1 MIKFIV
7 GLQWG
12 DEGKGKIV
20 DYLSSLSDFV
30 VRYQGGG
37 NAGHTVVKGTR
48 KFVLH
53 LVPSGILHRGVKCVI
68 GNGVVFDPI
77 QFIKEVKGLQAKRIK
92 IDRNIFIS
100 GQAHLVMPYHK
111 VLDQLSERQLGKN
124 KIGTTGLGIGPC
136 YSDKYARTGIRVNDL
151 FNKPLFM
158 ERLKENLNLKNKL
171 FQAMGIKPLSVSKIY
186 SEYLD
191 YARFIKPFVT
201 DTRRLLLDA
210 IKAKRNILIE
220 GAQGTM
226 LDIDFGTYPFVT
238 SSNSSL
244 AGVSSGTGIPL
255 ANKRIETIGILKA
268 YTTRVGEGPFPAENT
283 GTLGEVL
290 RTLGGE
296 FGATT
301 GRPRRCGWLDL
312 VVARTA
318 IELNAVSYIAMT
330 KLDVLS
336 HLAFLKV
343 VVGYRYKNKMLTH
356 FPVDISILEGCQP
369 VYETLPGWSEDISGI
384 RKYRDLPENARKYI
398 GFIEKKLGVPIK
410 MVSVGAE
417 EKQIIHKK

>member
-1 MIKFIV
+1 MIKFVV

-12 DEGKGKIV
+12 DEGKGKLV
-20 DYLSSLSDFV
+20 DCLSAASDFV

-37 NAGHTVVKGTR
+37 NAGHTVVKGDR

-68 GNGVVFDPI
+68 ANGVAFDPA
-77 QFIKEVKGLQAKRIK
+77 QFIKEINGLKSQGIR
-92 IDRNIFIS
+92 IDRNVYIS
-100 GQAHLVMPYHK
+100 DQAHLVMPYHK
-111 VLDQLSERQLGKN
+111 VMDQLSERQLGN
-124 KIGTTGLGIGPC
+124 RKIGTTGLGIGPC
-136 YSDKYARTGIRVNDL
+136 YSDKYARTGIRVGDL
-151 FNKPLFM
+151 FNKPLLA
-158 ERLKENLNLKNKL
+158 RRIKESLGFKNKV
-171 FQAMGIKPLSVSKIY
+171 FKAFGVKPLSFDRIY
-186 SEYLD
+186 SEYLS
-191 YARFIKPFVT
+191 YGRFIRPFVS
-201 DTRRLLLDA
+201 DTRRLLFDA
-210 IKAKRNILIE
+210 VNSKMDIFIE

-255 ANKRIETIGILKA
+255 ANKQVEIIGILKA

-290 RTLGGE
+290 RILGGE

-343 VVGYRYKNKMLTH
+343 VIAYRYKGKLLTH
-356 FPVDISILEGCQP
+356 FPTDISVLDQCQP
-369 VYETLPGWSEDISGI
+369 VYETLSGWSEDISGI
-384 RKYRDLPENARKYI
+384 RKYRDLPENAREYI

-417 EKQIIHKK
+417 EKQIIHN